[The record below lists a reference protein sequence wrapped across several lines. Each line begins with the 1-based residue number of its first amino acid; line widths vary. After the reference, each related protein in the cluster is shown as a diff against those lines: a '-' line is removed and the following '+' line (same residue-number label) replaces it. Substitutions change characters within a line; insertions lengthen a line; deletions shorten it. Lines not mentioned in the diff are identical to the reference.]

1 MDRLVFGSGV
11 RRTTRNS
18 LLALLGVLGIYFMLP
33 VGEKQSPAGVVLSLA
48 IAGVCVGL
56 VTMVVLREF
65 RRQALGEEPGL
76 TGVQLVVIFEMV
88 LVLFALG
95 YFSLATHG
103 NDQMEGISTR
113 LDALYF
119 TATTMATVGYGDIH
133 PVGQLAKGVA
143 TAQMAFNVI
152 FVAAFVRLLTTGVR
166 ARMESQIEAREDQKP
181 DEG

>member
-1 MDRLVFGSGV
+1 MDRLVLGRSL

-18 LLALLGVLGIYFMLP
+18 LLALVGVLGVYFMAP
-33 VGEKQSPAGVVLSLA
+33 VGSGQSANQVALGLGITA
-48 IAGVCVGL
+48 VCVGL
-56 VTMVVLREF
+56 VTAVVLREF
-65 RRQALGEEPGL
+65 RRQARGEEPGL
-76 TGVQLVVIFEMV
+76 TGVQLIVIFEMV

-103 NDQMEGISTR
+103 TNQMEGIETR

-133 PVGQLAKGVA
+133 PVGQLARGVA
-143 TAQMAFNVI
+143 TAQMAFNVV

-166 ARMESQIEAREDQKP
+166 ARVAAEDAERGAKNQPEA
-181 DEG
+181 